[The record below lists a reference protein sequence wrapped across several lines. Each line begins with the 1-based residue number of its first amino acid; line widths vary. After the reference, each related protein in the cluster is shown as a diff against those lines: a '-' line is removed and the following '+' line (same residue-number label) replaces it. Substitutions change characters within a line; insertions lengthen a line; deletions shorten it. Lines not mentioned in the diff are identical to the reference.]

1 MNDKEFMAEVLKRH
15 GLTDKPVK
23 FDGEWVY
30 PSEYRYV
37 ERGDISR
44 QGAWIGYAEVNRP
57 IPYLIYTPCTLPPKP
72 TAEDIKRLTPYGK
85 VITVADEPDLE
96 SVPYVSC
103 QLIAPLMEHRNGITP
118 FDKFHGLRYG
128 VTIKDAPVVEYWRGT
143 INGGFVK
150 SVDGRITEAI
160 NSPEWLIGKEVIG
173 RACYKIPEAEYL
185 AAIKPVA
192 SYGNGS
198 KLCDDCGQIEAACKC
213 KPDAVRTCEHDWQG
227 LECAK
232 CGQPKPEQV
241 KEIEQLPDFHM
252 WDNPS
257 EVVDAINR
265 LNKAVNEL
273 RKGKV

>member
-1 MNDKEFMAEVLKRH
+1 MDNKEFMDKVLAAH

-23 FDGEWVY
+23 FDGKWVY
-30 PSEYRYV
+30 PSEFRKPV
-37 ERGDISR
+37 HGDVLLDHKGIAISISNPT
-44 QGAWIGYAEVNRP
+44 GVYPFIVC
-57 IPYLIYTPCTLPPKP
+57 TPCTLPPKP

-128 VTIKDAPVVEYWRGT
+128 VTIKDAPVVEYWRSDACALCKTIDGIIVEHSSNMFVGT
-143 INGGFVK
+143 K
-150 SVDGRITEAI
+150 LDM
-160 NSPEWLIGKEVIG
+160 PELWQSLT
-173 RACYKIPEAEYL
+173 EAEYL
-185 AAIKPVA
+185 AAIKPEVV
-192 SYGNGS
+192 
-198 KLCDDCGQIEAACKC
+198 K
-213 KPDAVRTCEHDWQG
+213 TCEHDWQG